1 MGLDAARVG
10 ACATRAWL
18 CLLALSL
25 LCTVALGAEYS
36 CSVSGT
42 ILDATDRPVPRGRV
56 MLVGKTT
63 GAQREVVADANGKFE
78 ARRLPQD
85 AYSVQAPPGGKTS
98 AETSCEVVIDDRE
111 YYDPPYLPGIPAI
124 RESNELRESP
134 LNGRNYLDLIRN
146 ATEATRGQ
154 EGGEV
159 EGFGPYFPG
168 RNSGLNSLGQRGQS
182 NSFRLNGMD
191 NNEMW
196 LRGAIF
202 DPSMEAIEEVSV
214 LAVHVPADLGHA
226 AGAVIGV
233 QSRAGTSRFHGS
245 VFDYQ
250 QSAALNAR
258 NFFDGAHKPGLAQ
271 SQFGGNVGG
280 PVRKAGG
287 FFFANLELA
296 RERRGLTVISTV
308 PSAAQ
313 KAGNFGSV
321 PIYDPLTIAEVRPVV
336 FERLPFAGNQVP
348 LARISDQARS
358 LLALYPDP
366 VLPGAFNNYRFTPDL
381 VRSSERLDVNYGKS
395 LSSRNRV
402 SANLNYQRL
411 GAESPG
417 ALPGPDGSYAGSDPV
432 QHANAAHTR
441 QTAWSGVISHTFV
454 ASPALVNE
462 LRVGAVRMRLD
473 AHALDEGLDAAAALG
488 ISGLGK
494 DGLPVVRPTGYA
506 QLGAAG
512 PVPLE
517 VGTETYQ
524 VEDTVHWIR
533 GRHNWEFGAQAIRR
547 HVDGTASEWTSRGTF
562 LFTPDYTS
570 QPGVD
575 GTGNAIASLASG
587 VPSEFR
593 RDVQFE
599 PFRLRG
605 WEWAGFAQDSIRL
618 GRRLTIEAGLRYSL
632 YPPVTEADNRMVNFN
647 HSRVTP
653 ALDQFAGVGS
663 VNQYGG
669 PGYKKYAVAPRIGF
683 AVDLFGNGKTVV
695 RGGFSQTYDTGA
707 YISEGSLA
715 RNPPYAARQDIFGG
729 SLQLGM
735 QLADGVPAPAATALT
750 DPASLNRARGA
761 IYAIETA
768 PYTPYSDQWGLS
780 VQQQLRSGLTLELG
794 GLGSMGMHLYAGANV
809 NQPYPAP
816 SPYQW
821 RRYPYEPY
829 VSRVEYVGYGGGSTY
844 YGGQLKLAGQAS
856 SGLRLLACFRLA
868 KSIDDA
874 TAPSSGQQ
882 SRPPAPQYIYDPRS
896 TRSPSPYDILQ
907 RLVLTAFYD
916 LPSPANAGSRLLRVA
931 LSNWR
936 ASSVVTLQSGFPFT
950 PELAVNGLNN
960 GGFQLPDRMGDG
972 SLPSEQRSYL
982 RWFNTSLDR
991 TDPKHAFETPPLYQ
1005 YGNSGFNT
1013 VRGPGLATV
1022 DGALDRS
1029 FALGGR
1035 LHLRARIEGFNLLNR
1050 TNFALPNRILGLES
1064 SGAINHTSTPSR
1076 QFQLAAK
1083 LEW

>member
-1 MGLDAARVG
+1 MSLDAARMG
-10 ACATRAWL
+10 ACATRVWL

-25 LCTVALGAEYS
+25 LCLGAD
-36 CSVSGT
+36 G
-42 ILDATDRPVPRGRV
+42 
-56 MLVGKTT
+56 
-63 GAQREVVADANGKFE
+63 
-78 ARRLPQD
+78 
-85 AYSVQAPPGGKTS
+85 PGGPVS
-98 AETSCEVVIDDRE
+98 I
-111 YYDPPYLPGIPAI
+111 
-124 RESNELRESP
+124 ELRETP

-154 EGGEV
+154 EGGEI
-159 EGFGPYFPG
+159 EGFGPYAPG
-168 RNSGLNSLGQRGQS
+168 RNSSVNSLGQRGQS
-182 NSFRLNGMD
+182 NNFRLNGMD
-191 NNEMW
+191 NNEIW
-196 LRGAIF
+196 LRGAVF
-202 DPSMEAIEEVSV
+202 EPSMEAVEEVGV
-214 LAVHVPADLGHA
+214 LAVYVPSALGHA
-226 AGAVIGV
+226 AGATIDV
-233 QSRAGTSRFHGS
+233 QSRGGSSRFHGS

-250 QSAALNAR
+250 QTSALNAR
-258 NFFDGAHKPGLAQ
+258 NFFDGAHKPGLSQ
-271 SQFGGNVGG
+271 SQFGGNAGG

-287 FFFANLELA
+287 FFFANIELG

-321 PIYDPLTIAEVRPVV
+321 PIYDPLTINEVQPVV

-348 LARISDQARS
+348 PARISTQARK

-381 VRSSERLDVNYGKS
+381 VRFSERLDVNYDRS
-395 LSSRNRV
+395 LSLKNRV
-402 SANLNYQRL
+402 TANLNYARL

-417 ALPGPDGSYAGSDPV
+417 ALPAAGGSYAGSDPV
-432 QHANAAHTR
+432 QHANAAHTS
-441 QTAWSGVISHTFV
+441 QTAWGGIVSYTYI
-454 ASPALVNE
+454 ASPT
-462 LRVGAVRMRLD
+462 LRNDLRAGAVRMKLD
-473 AHALDEGLDAAAALG
+473 AHALDAGLDASAALG

-494 DGLPVVRPTGYA
+494 DGMPVVRPTGYA

-512 PVPLE
+512 PVPF
-517 VGTETYQ
+517 GIGARTYQ
-524 VEDTVHWIR
+524 VEDTIHWNA
-533 GRHNWEFGAQAIRR
+533 GRHAWDFGVQAIRR
-547 HVDGTASEWTSRGTF
+547 QVDGTASEWTGRGTY

-575 GTGNAIASLASG
+575 GTGNAIASLSSG

-605 WEWAGFAQDSIRL
+605 WEWAGFAQDSIRV
-618 GRRLTIEAGLRYSL
+618 GRRLTIQAGLRYSL
-632 YPPVTEADNRMVNFN
+632 FPPVTEADNRMVNFN
-647 HSRVTP
+647 YSRVTP
-653 ALDQFAGVGS
+653 ALDRFAGVGG

-683 AVDLFGNGKTVV
+683 AVDLFGNGKTVL

-729 SLQLGM
+729 SLQLGLN
-735 QLADGVPAPAATALT
+735 LADGVPAPERTALT
-750 DPASLNRARGA
+750 DTASLNRARGA

-768 PYTPYSDQWGLS
+768 PYTPYSDQWGLY
-780 VQQQLRSGLTLELG
+780 VQQRLRPGLTLELG
-794 GLGSMGMHLYAGANV
+794 GMGSMGMHLYAGANV

-844 YGGQLKLAGQAS
+844 YGGQLKLAGQAI
-856 SGLRLLACFRLA
+856 SGLRLLACYRLA

-874 TAPSSGQQ
+874 TAPASGQQ
-882 SRPPAPQYIYDPRS
+882 SRPPGPQFIYDPRS
-896 TRSPSPYDILQ
+896 TRSPSSYDVLQ

-916 LPSPANAGSRLLRVA
+916 VPFKNRRGLGAVLSDWRV
-931 LSNWR
+931 
-936 ASSVVTLQSGFPFT
+936 SSVVTLQTGFPFT
-950 PELAVNGLNN
+950 PELAINGLNN
-960 GGFQLPDRMGDG
+960 GGFQLPDRAGDG
-972 SLPSEQRSYL
+972 SLPSDQRSYL
-982 RWFNTSLDR
+982 HWFNTTLNR
-991 TDPKHAFETPPLYQ
+991 ADPTHAFETPPLYQ
-1005 YGNSGFNT
+1005 YGNSGFNI

-1029 FALGGR
+1029 FALSGR
-1035 LHLRARIEGFNLLNR
+1035 LRLRARVEAFNLLNR

-1064 SGAINHTSTPSR
+1064 SGAINHTSTASR

>member
-1 MGLDAARVG
+1 MRWWWRK
-10 ACATRAWL
+10 ACL
-18 CLLALSL
+18 CALALSL
-25 LCTVALGAEYS
+25 LRHVAPCADGPGE
-36 CSVSGT
+36 
-42 ILDATDRPVPRGRV
+42 PVV
-56 MLVGKTT
+56 
-63 GAQREVVADANGKFE
+63 
-78 ARRLPQD
+78 
-85 AYSVQAPPGGKTS
+85 
-98 AETSCEVVIDDRE
+98 
-111 YYDPPYLPGIPAI
+111 
-124 RESNELRESP
+124 RESNELRETP

-154 EGGEV
+154 EGGEI
-159 EGFGPYFPG
+159 EGFGPYSPG
-168 RNSGLNSLGQRGQS
+168 QNSSLNSLGQRGQS
-182 NSFRLNGMD
+182 NNFRLNGMD
-191 NNEMW
+191 NNETW
-196 LRGAIF
+196 LRRAVF
-202 DPSMEAIEEVSV
+202 EPSLEAVEEVSV
-214 LAVHVPADLGHA
+214 LSVYVPATHGHA
-226 AGAVIGV
+226 AGASIDVK
-233 QSRAGTSRFHGS
+233 SRAGTSRFHGS
-245 VFDYQ
+245 VFDFQ
-250 QSAALNAR
+250 QNGVFNAR
-258 NFFDGAHKPGLAQ
+258 NFFDGARKPGLSQ

-287 FFFANLELA
+287 FFFANVELA

-321 PIYDPLTIAEVRPVV
+321 PIYDPLTISEVRPVV

-348 LARISDQARS
+348 LARISAQARK

-366 VLPGAFNNYRFTPDL
+366 TLPGAFNNYRFTPDL
-381 VRSSERLDVNYGKS
+381 VRSSERLDVNYGRPLS
-395 LSSRNRV
+395 LRNRLT
-402 SANLNYQRL
+402 ANLNYARL
-411 GAESPG
+411 GSESPG
-417 ALPGPDGSYAGSDPV
+417 ALPAPAGSYAGSDPV
-432 QHANAAHTR
+432 QHANAAHTGQR
-441 QTAWSGVISHTFV
+441 AWGGVISYTFV
-454 ASPALVNE
+454 ARPTLLNE
-462 LRVGAVRMRLD
+462 LRVGAVGMRLD
-473 AHALDEGLDAAAALG
+473 AHALDAGLDAAAALG
-488 ISGLGK
+488 ISGLGI
-494 DGLPVVRPTGYA
+494 DGMPVVRPTGYA

-512 PVPLE
+512 PVPL
-517 VGTETYQ
+517 GIDTRTYQ
-524 VEDTVHWIR
+524 VEDTIHWTA
-533 GRHNWEFGAQAIRR
+533 GRHAWDFGLQAIRR
-547 HVDGTASEWTSRGTF
+547 HVDGSASEWTGRGTF

-618 GRRLTIEAGLRYSL
+618 GRRLTIEVGLRYSL

-653 ALDQFAGVGS
+653 ALDQFAGVGG
-663 VNQYGG
+663 VNRYGG
-669 PGYKKYAVAPRIGF
+669 PGYNKHAVAPRIGF
-683 AVDLFGNGKTVV
+683 AVDLFGNGRTVV

-729 SLQLGM
+729 SLQLGLS
-735 QLADGVPAPAATALT
+735 LADGVPAPERTALT
-750 DPASLNRARGA
+750 DTASLNRVRGA
-761 IYAIETA
+761 IYSIETA
-768 PYTPYSDQWGLS
+768 PYTPYSDQWGLY
-780 VQQQLRSGLTLELG
+780 VQQQLRPGLTLELG
-794 GLGSMGMHLYAGANV
+794 GMGSMGMHLYAGANI

-844 YGGQLKLAGQAS
+844 YGGQLKLAGRVS
-856 SGLRLLACFRLA
+856 SALRVLAVYRLA

-874 TAPSSGQQ
+874 TAPASGQQ
-882 SRPPAPQYIYDPRS
+882 SRPPGPQFIYDPRS
-896 TRSPSPYDILQ
+896 TRSPSSYDVLQ

-916 LPSPANAGSRLLRVA
+916 VPFKNRRALGAV

-936 ASSVVTLQSGFPFT
+936 ASSVVTLQTGFPFT

-960 GGFQLPDRMGDG
+960 GGFQLPDRAGDG
-972 SLPSEQRSYL
+972 SLPSDQRSYL
-982 RWFNTSLDR
+982 HWFNTSLNR
-991 TDPKHAFETPPLYQ
+991 ADPNHAFETPPLYQ
-1005 YGNSGFNT
+1005 YGNSGFNI

-1029 FALGGR
+1029 FALAGR
-1035 LHLRARIEGFNLLNR
+1035 LRLRARVEAFNLLNR
-1050 TNFALPNRILGLES
+1050 ANFALPNRILGLES
-1064 SGAINHTSTPSR
+1064 SGAINHTATASR